1 MLHVL
6 EQQHEQEHYTQYAK
20 GTRFSFHQRQK
31 GDSVQLQ
38 VDEDS
43 MIVVLEGN
51 FLFQIE
57 GTVESTLIEP
67 SDCFTLQKDTKIKAD
82 FLSPSHYMVLNTEAL
97 SEAYNSLLVK
107 WSDLFLDPNQYPFYR
122 LQINSSVN
130 VLCQQVKQYETEGL
144 LNRYLCDLK
153 GEELFF
159 LLFAS
164 YRKDELARLFRPVMA
179 KYYRPN
185 FRNIIT
191 SNQAKVRTV
200 KELIELT
207 KVSKTV
213 FYRRFFE
220 EFGMSAKQWLQQKQL
235 ERIAFKATFPGMTTR
250 KLMTDSGFK
259 SAPQFHTFCKHNF
272 GLTPCELIR
281 RSREGEIILKS

>member
-57 GTVESTLIEP
+57 GTVQSTLIEP
-67 SDCFTLQKDTKIKAD
+67 SDCFTLQKNTKIKAD

-153 GEELFF
+153 GE
-159 LLFAS
+159 
-164 YRKDELARLFRPVMA
+164 
-179 KYYRPN
+179 
-185 FRNIIT
+185 
-191 SNQAKVRTV
+191 
-200 KELIELT
+200 
-207 KVSKTV
+207 
-213 FYRRFFE
+213 
-220 EFGMSAKQWLQQKQL
+220 
-235 ERIAFKATFPGMTTR
+235 
-250 KLMTDSGFK
+250 
-259 SAPQFHTFCKHNF
+259 
-272 GLTPCELIR
+272 
-281 RSREGEIILKS
+281 

>member
-1 MLHVL
+1 MLNIL
-6 EQQHEQEHYTQYAK
+6 EQQHEREHYTQYARGTSFVFYQREK
-20 GTRFSFHQRQK
+20 GESA
-31 GDSVQLQ
+31 SLQ
-38 VDEDS
+38 IEEDS
-43 MIVVLEGN
+43 MVVVLEGS
-51 FLFQIE
+51 FLFHIE
-57 GTVESTLIEP
+57 DTVKSTLIET
-67 SDCFTLQKDTKIKAD
+67 SDCFTLQKGTQVKAD
-82 FLSPSHYMVLNTEAL
+82 FLTRSNYMVLHTEAL
-97 SEAYNSLLVK
+97 SEAYNSMLVK
-107 WSDLFLDPNQYPFYR
+107 WSDLFIAPDQYPFYR
-122 LQINSSVN
+122 LQITPSINT
-130 VLCQQVKQYETEGL
+130 LCQQVKKYQIEGVM
-144 LNRYLCDLK
+144 NRYLSDLK

-164 YRKDELARLFRPVMA
+164 YRKEELARLFRPVMT

-191 SNQAKVRTV
+191 ANQAKVRTV

-220 EFGMSAKQWLQQKQL
+220 EFGMPAKQWLQQKQL
-235 ERIAFKATFPGMTTR
+235 ERISFKATFPGMTTK
-250 KLMTDSGFK
+250 KLMIDSGFK

-281 RSREGEIILKS
+281 RSRNGETI